1 MMEQFNDLINSITSL
16 RIVDIIIALG
26 IIIFFRIFS
35 STITYAIIRMF
46 KLKSKRAKDIKES
59 AFYNPLRVFFII
71 LGIYLAVLFLKKPLN
86 VNDEIMNTVTL
97 VFEIISVIAF
107 AIGLAKSFTIK
118 STLVVKMKKKSK
130 KQMDDTTLEF
140 VLKIVR
146 AIIYIITVFIILAL
160 LKIDLTGL
168 IAGFGIGGI
177 IITLAAQDTAKNLF
191 GGLVIFLDKPF
202 NVGDWIQMDTFEGT
216 IEDITFRTTRI
227 RTFENSLLNVP
238 NSKIADSSVIN
249 WSKMEQRRYKVN
261 LRIELSTSVE
271 KLQKLKN
278 RVEKMLHERESIL
291 DDQTIVRYDNIDE
304 NGINMLIYTYTDSV
318 GYDSY
323 LSEVEDIN
331 YKLMK
336 ILEEEKVKVAYDTQ
350 NVYVK
355 SQN

>member
-1 MMEQFNDLINSITSL
+1 MMEQFNEFINNITSL
-16 RIVDIIIALG
+16 QIIDILIALG

-35 STITYAIIRMF
+35 STIAYAIIRMF
-46 KLKSKRAKDIKES
+46 KLKSKKAKDIKES
-59 AFYNPLRVFFII
+59 AFYSPLRVFFIM
-71 LGIYLAVLFLKKPLN
+71 LGVYLAILFLKRPLN
-86 VNDEIMNTVTL
+86 INDEIMSIVTL
-97 VFEIISVIAF
+97 AFKIISIVAF

-118 STLVVKMKKKSK
+118 STLIVKMRKKSQK
-130 KQMDDTTLEF
+130 EMDDTTVEF
-140 VLKIVR
+140 ILKIIR
-146 AIIYIITVFIILAL
+146 AIIYIITIFIVLAL
-160 LKIDLTGL
+160 LGIDLTGL
-168 IAGFGIGGI
+168 VAGLGIGGI

-202 NVGDWIQMDTFEGT
+202 NVGDWIEMDAYEGT

-227 RTFENSLLNVP
+227 RTFENSILNVP
-238 NSKIADSSVIN
+238 NSKIADSAVIN

-261 LRIELSTSVE
+261 LRVELGTPVE
-271 KLQKLKN
+271 KLQRLKE

-323 LSEVEDIN
+323 LAEVEDIN

-336 ILEEEKVKVAYDTQ
+336 ILEEENVKVAYDTQ
-350 NVYVK
+350 NVYVRNK
-355 SQN
+355 